1 MCETQIISKRIS
13 SLGRRSF
20 SRRLRM
26 ASPAF
31 VEKRGEMNSLLN
43 DVDSLCQLLHE
54 VFPTITAEDYMLFA
68 AKLHILITTL
78 KALLQERQAYS
89 FAFDY
94 KERLRQQIE
103 DLEELDHDLKAFKV
117 DAPQNEGLKQAMMAI
132 GQLDFTRIVAHK

>member
-1 MCETQIISKRIS
+1 
-13 SLGRRSF
+13 
-20 SRRLRM
+20 M

-31 VEKRGEMNSLLN
+31 VEKKGEMNSLLN

-54 VFPTITAEDYMLFA
+54 GFPTITAEDYKLFA

-117 DAPQNEGLKQAMMAI
+117 DAPQNEALKQAMIAV
-132 GQLDFTRIVAHK
+132 GQLDFTRRIAQK